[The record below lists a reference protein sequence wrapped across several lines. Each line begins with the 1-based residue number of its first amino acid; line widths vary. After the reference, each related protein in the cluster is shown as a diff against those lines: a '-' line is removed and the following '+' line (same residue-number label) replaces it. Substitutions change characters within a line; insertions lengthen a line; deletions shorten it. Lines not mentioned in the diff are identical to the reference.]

1 MYDKVRLFLPKCRGM
16 PDISQYLGNGGEKTN
31 IVTGETNVYGFINNL
46 RINQFVGGYV
56 VSGSLSGFLYD
67 NNLYPLD
74 YHTTAKAIEKLSDS
88 LHLEMRL
95 ADVLGLEFGTNFV
108 MEKAPKVYLDKLG
121 DMPRKVRVQGNTN
134 TLYYQGVSNS
144 RMTRQK
150 KVLAFYDKIAD
161 AQSKGMRVPTG
172 LEQAHLLRYELRLN
186 GRLSR
191 QIGVQE
197 VKASTLSDKV
207 FFKKLLKMWSND
219 YFSITKHHTTKT
231 EIMSEIKTPG
241 DAINVFIA
249 RLMSKQDKDE
259 IATFV
264 EELKSENIFDD
275 AKYYSRVKKK
285 LKELS
290 SNANLLVTDADIK
303 ELDDA
308 IINTIANA

>member
-1 MYDKVRLFLPKCRGM
+1 M
-16 PDISQYLGNGGEKTN
+16 PDISQYLDNGGEKTN
-31 IVTGETNVYGFINNL
+31 IVTGETNIYGFIDNM
-46 RINQFVGGYV
+46 RVNQFVGGYV

-74 YHTTAKAIEKLSDS
+74 YHTTAKAIEKLSDC

-108 MEKAPKVYLDKLG
+108 MEKEPKVYLGKLG

-144 RMTRQK
+144 RRTRQK

-161 AQSKGMRVPTG
+161 AQSKGMKIPVG
-172 LEQAHLLRYELRLN
+172 LEQAHLLKYELRLN
-186 GRLSR
+186 GRLAR

-207 FFKKLLKMWSND
+207 FFKKLLRLWSD
-219 YFSITKHHTTKT
+219 CYFSISKCHTTKT

-275 AKYYSRVKKK
+275 AKYLYCPV
-285 LKELS
+285 
-290 SNANLLVTDADIK
+290 LL
-303 ELDDA
+303 LF
-308 IINTIANA
+308 

>member
-16 PDISQYLGNGGEKTN
+16 PDISQYLDNGGEKTN

-144 RMTRQK
+144 RRTRQ
-150 KVLAFYDKIAD
+150 
-161 AQSKGMRVPTG
+161 P
-172 LEQAHLLRYELRLN
+172 
-186 GRLSR
+186 
-191 QIGVQE
+191 
-197 VKASTLSDKV
+197 
-207 FFKKLLKMWSND
+207 
-219 YFSITKHHTTKT
+219 
-231 EIMSEIKTPG
+231 
-241 DAINVFIA
+241 
-249 RLMSKQDKDE
+249 
-259 IATFV
+259 
-264 EELKSENIFDD
+264 
-275 AKYYSRVKKK
+275 
-285 LKELS
+285 
-290 SNANLLVTDADIK
+290 
-303 ELDDA
+303 
-308 IINTIANA
+308 